1 MKKVIDNKRLMLK
14 VCDLFYNHDVTQ
26 QTIAKQLSISRPTV
40 AKILEQARA
49 TQMVRIIIPDLSEDS
64 YFEMERKLE
73 AIYGLK
79 EAIIVDEKKDL
90 YAQKDEVG
98 KAAAEYLERL
108 VKDGKNIGVSMGTTL
123 GHIAKYIQPKV
134 VKNAMFIP
142 LVGGIG
148 QVGMELHSNYLV
160 EELANAFKAQ
170 YILLHAPAKVSK
182 KSIKEGLIGEAYIE
196 KIIKLTNKLDVAL
209 VGLGVPTKNSTTMAT
224 GYYDESEME
233 VMRKKNVA
241 GDICMNFFDSE
252 GRTDQ
257 FEMNETVIG
266 IDIKKLKSV
275 KDSIGVTC
283 GIEKVS
289 AIKGAIAGQYINVLI
304 TDVACARKLI
314 EGKDSEGKS

>member
-1 MKKVIDNKRLMLK
+1 MKKVVDNKRLMLK
-14 VCDLFYNHDVTQ
+14 VCDLFYNHDETQ

-40 AKILEQARA
+40 AKILEKARA
-49 TQMVRIIIPDLSEDS
+49 TQMVRIIIPDLAEDS
-64 YFEMERKLE
+64 HFELERKLE
-73 AIYGLK
+73 IIFGIK

-90 YAQKDEVG
+90 FDQQDEVG

-123 GHIAKYIQPKV
+123 GHIAKYIHPKT

-196 KIIKLTNKLDVAL
+196 KIIKLTNKLDIAL

-224 GYYDESEME
+224 GYYDAYEME
-233 VMRKKNVA
+233 LMRKKHVA
-241 GDICMNFFDSE
+241 GDICMNFYDIE
-252 GRTDQ
+252 GRTEQ

-275 KDSIGVTC
+275 KYSIGVAC
-283 GIEKVS
+283 GEEKVS
-289 AIKGAIAGQYINVLI
+289 AIKGAIAGRYINVLI
-304 TDVACARKLI
+304 TDVGCARRLI
-314 EGKDSEGKS
+314 EEMDEGKKS